1 MNENEELLSMT
12 VDFTI
17 GGVSAIVGVLVDGV
31 GTQHRSVT
39 LGKAG
44 FDQLMSAN
52 PSWATDKPANTFR
65 KDDIEA
71 LITYMAE

>member
-1 MNENEELLSMT
+1 MGENEQILSMT
-12 VDFTI
+12 VDFTM
-17 GGVSAIVGVLVDGV
+17 GGVSAIVGILVDGI
-31 GTQHRSVT
+31 GTQHSLVN

-44 FDQLMSAN
+44 FDELMSAN

-71 LITYMAE
+71 LINYMSE

>member
-1 MNENEELLSMT
+1 MGENEQILSMT
-12 VDFTI
+12 VDFTL
-17 GGVSAIVGVLVDGV
+17 GGVSAIVGILVDGI
-31 GTQHRSVT
+31 GKHHRLVN

-44 FDQLMSAN
+44 FDELMSAN

-71 LITYMAE
+71 LINYMGD

>member
-12 VDFTI
+12 VDFTL
-17 GGVSAIVGVLVDGV
+17 GGVSGIVGILVDGV
-31 GTQHRSVT
+31 CTQHRLVT
-39 LGKAG
+39 LGRAG
-44 FDQLMSAN
+44 FDELMSAN
-52 PSWATDKPANTFR
+52 PSWAASKPANTFR